1 MSISTKK
8 KLLASLLTLMA
19 GPALGADIGEGCYQR
34 IYSDQHLKD
43 NPDQVVWQ
51 MRLKVGSGLA
61 AGEREAVMEV
71 IAANQGHAR
80 RDDNNGRVFT
90 QILICADDA
99 GTARCQVECDG
110 GGFVVVRQD
119 GDGLTFATDYL
130 MVGEGD
136 GCGGVM
142 DLAEKEGVTVRYRL
156 NRVGDAVCSG
166 M

>member
-1 MSISTKK
+1 MV
-8 KLLASLLTLMA
+8 LALTAVLA
-19 GPALGADIGEGCYQR
+19 GQGVAEEIRAGCYQR
-34 IYSDQHLKD
+34 IYSDQHLRD

-51 MRLKVGSGLA
+51 MRLKVGNGLA

-90 QILICADDA
+90 QGLICLDDA

-110 GGFVVVRQD
+110 GGFEVTRQD

-142 DLAEKEGVTVRYRL
+142 DLAEKVGVTVKYRL